1 MRVKIPPSEKLIKE
15 LKEKIREGGSSL
27 WELIREGIRLMLQM
41 GLEDEITE
49 LLGRRHY
56 ERREKDEELLGYR
69 NGYERKTIQTAEGS
83 VEVEMPQVRQ
93 AKKEFESRWIQAY
106 MKRTE
111 NLEEMVKHMYVKGMS
126 VRDIESSMADILS
139 GEGISRSTVSRIT
152 SQLEPD
158 FKAWQNRNLSKED
171 ILYLFLDGAYWKVRD
186 GSSSKEAILIA
197 YGIGRNGKKVLLH
210 LALGNKESFDSW
222 LTFLHDMSERDLAEP
237 LMVVYDGNPGVKK
250 ACRQVFPRSLKQR
263 CQVHKMRN
271 ILAKLPRAV
280 QAEMKK
286 LIQKVFQAETYH
298 KGLQAG
304 KQLVSR
310 FADRYPAAME
320 CLEKDLEE
328 TLQCLKLPE
337 AHRMR
342 ARNTNV
348 LERLIEEAK
357 RRTKVIPYFQK
368 ERICLKLVYATL
380 LTASKLWRGVKMN
393 RVIEKEL
400 ATLEAR
406 ILKAPKA
413 A

>member
-1 MRVKIPPSEKLIKE
+1 M
-15 LKEKIREGGSSL
+15 

-56 ERREKDEELLGYR
+56 ERREEDQEFLGYR
-69 NGYERKTIQTAEGS
+69 NGYERKKIETAEGG
-83 VEVEMPQVRQ
+83 VEVEMPQIRQ
-93 AKKEFESRWIQAY
+93 AKKEFQSRWIEAY

-126 VRDIESSMADILS
+126 VRDIESSMSDILS
-139 GEGISRSTVSRIT
+139 GVGISRSTVSRIT
-152 SQLEPD
+152 SQLEQD
-158 FKAWQNRNLSKED
+158 FKEWQNRKLSGEE

-186 GSSSKEAILIA
+186 GSSSKEAVLIA
-197 YGIGRNGKKVLLH
+197 YGIRRDGKKVLLH
-210 LALGNKESFDSW
+210 LSLGNKESFDCW
-222 LTFLHDMSERDLAEP
+222 LSFLHDMTERGLSEP
-237 LMVVYDGNPGVKK
+237 LMIVYDGNPGVKK

-263 CQVHKMRN
+263 CQVHKLRN
-271 ILAKLPRAV
+271 ILSKLPRAM

-286 LIQKVFQAETYH
+286 LIRKVFEAESYH
-298 KGLQAG
+298 KGLEAG
-304 KQLVSR
+304 KHLIAR
-310 FADRYPAAME
+310 FRDRYPSAME

-328 TLQCLKLPE
+328 TLQCLKLPA

-368 ERICLKLVYATL
+368 ERICLKLIYATL
-380 LTASKLWRGVKMN
+380 LTASRLWRGVKMN
-393 RVIEKEL
+393 REIEKEI
-400 ATLEAR
+400 AALEPK
-406 ILKAPKA
+406 ILKASRA